1 LVLAVKR
8 VKVLAHHTKALSM
21 ALKLFQFR
29 KSASLVGTLISV
41 WLCFSPIVQA
51 ELYLLVGPNGERMIS
66 DRPVPGYV
74 LLTKRDTLT
83 NAGHILADRPID
95 SGNLAEFK
103 VHIRNASRKYRVDPA
118 LVEAIIQVES
128 SYRSDAV
135 SHSGATGLMQLMPG
149 TARDLDVLDRY
160 DPRENI
166 HGGVKYISE
175 LMKRFDNNMTL
186 VIAAYNAGPGAVER
200 HNGIPPNAET
210 PRYVK
215 KVMKAYQDFK
225 ITGDEAEW

>member
-1 LVLAVKR
+1 
-8 VKVLAHHTKALSM
+8 M

-29 KSASLVGTLISV
+29 KFASLLKTLV
-41 WLCFSPIVQA
+41 KVLLCFSAAIQA
-51 ELYLLVGPNGERMIS
+51 ELYLHEGPNGERMIS
-66 DRPVPGYV
+66 DRPVAGYV

-83 NAGHILADRPID
+83 NAGDCLADRSFDRGSP
-95 SGNLAEFK
+95 AEFK
-103 VHIRNASRKYRVDPA
+103 THIRNASRKYMVDPA

-128 SYRSDAV
+128 SFRPDAV
-135 SHSGATGLMQLMPG
+135 SQSGATGLMQLMPR
-149 TARDLDVLDRY
+149 TARDLDVIDRY
-160 DPRENI
+160 NPRENI

-186 VIAAYNAGPGAVER
+186 VIAAYNAGPAAVEL

-215 KVMKAYQDFK
+215 KVINAYHDFR
-225 ITGDEAEW
+225 ITGYTED

>member
-1 LVLAVKR
+1 
-8 VKVLAHHTKALSM
+8 M
-21 ALKLFQFR
+21 PLKLFQFR
-29 KSASLVGTLISV
+29 KLASLLKTLVKVSF
-41 WLCFSPIVQA
+41 CFSPAVQA
-51 ELYLLVGPNGERMIS
+51 ELYFYEGPNGERMIS
-66 DRPVPGYV
+66 DRPVAGYA

-83 NAGHILADRPID
+83 NAGDFLADRPVD
-95 SGNLAEFK
+95 HGSPAEFK
-103 VHIRNASRKYRVDPA
+103 AHIRNASRKYRVDPA
-118 LVEAIIQVES
+118 LIEAIIQVES
-128 SYRSDAV
+128 SFRSDAV

-149 TARDLDVLDRY
+149 TARDLDVVDRY
-160 DPRENI
+160 NPRENI

-215 KVMKAYQDFK
+215 KVIKAYQDFK
-225 ITGDEAEW
+225 ISGYEAD

>member
-1 LVLAVKR
+1 
-8 VKVLAHHTKALSM
+8 M

-29 KSASLVGTLISV
+29 KSTPLGRTLISIS
-41 WLCFSPIVQA
+41 LCFSPLVQA
-51 ELYLLVGPNGERMIS
+51 ELYLLAGPNGERMIS

-83 NAGHILADRPID
+83 NAGHILANRPID
-95 SGNLAEFK
+95 NGNLAEFK
-103 VHIRNASRKYRVDPA
+103 LHIRNASSKYRVDPA
-118 LVEAIIQVES
+118 LVEAIMQVES
-128 SYRSDAV
+128 SFRADAV

-149 TARDLDVLDRY
+149 TARDMDVLDRY
-160 DPRENI
+160 DPRGNI
-166 HGGVKYISE
+166 HGGVRYLSE
-175 LMKRFDNNMTL
+175 LMKRFDSNTTL

-215 KVMKAYQDFK
+215 KVLKAYHDLK
-225 ITGDEAEW
+225 ITSYESAP